1 MLYLLIAVHA
11 RLLSEPKPKVVGIAW
26 VVECVEQRKCVDEQ
40 KFKVDLEGVNVA
52 GVNKVRLAVELS
64 CIC

>member
-1 MLYLLIAVHA
+1 MHA
-11 RLLSEPKPKVVGIAW
+11 RLLNEPKPKVVGIAW

-52 GVNKVRLAVELS
+52 GVNKVRFALELWR
-64 CIC
+64 IC